1 MANKIIKNAYREFYN
16 NRMEKYLKN
25 TSRKWLDE
33 SGNLLQEQIAK
44 GVTIDD
50 VNKVMAE
57 EKKLFRKLNEPRDS
71 QIYYQQLFFDN
82 MKKNDQALKIND
94 KLYFISGLF
103 DFEYDPDNARTGI
116 NFMLSPLDVPTDGG
130 NVKAYDISDWFG
142 VTHGQ
147 KGGNLS
153 DDYVRNAYAN
163 NLNKFINNPDIEVV
177 DLGREELKRR
187 NKEVRDYVRSGKGS
201 FEKNYDAESL
211 LGKPQKILRLQQG
224 KGSYRTSRPI
234 REPKQ
239 VGPKRGDQFYNP
251 KTKRQF
257 VYDEPDEIVKGGHN
271 LISDQGHVFL
281 TYMDELE
288 SGTGPGRNPLDYNVA
303 KKYNDALTEMEV
315 LTADRDSL
323 QYKNPDKY
331 FEQLQNNIKDLKRYE
346 REVKKQIKNHRMDTG
361 DYKRMKYLQSQV
373 DRYYK
378 DNPDKQ
384 IKQLEKQK
392 KKAEKEVKKIEKQT
406 EKELKNLNNKHQER
420 KQVEAERKATEDS
433 KNVSQPINEE
443 IAKPQTEGKTVEETI
458 KNTSEV
464 VHEKVDDVT
473 DDIINADIEN
483 ISIQAPN
490 VMNDEY
496 VKQAIN
502 NESKNIEV
510 GAAERFNT
518 NESFEDLYAGLEE
531 TRKERKKLE
540 PERTKINPEAIKTEP
555 PKPEIPDIDYSR
567 PNDMSNVVKQL
578 IKHQKKHQKKL
589 SMPQEILLKHME
601 IIFKIL

>member
-1 MANKIIKNAYREFYN
+1 MANKIIKNAYKEFYN
-16 NRMEKYLKN
+16 NRMEKHLKKI
-25 TSRKWLDE
+25 SRRWLDE

-44 GVTIDD
+44 GITIDD
-50 VNKVMAE
+50 VNKTIAE
-57 EKKLFRKLNEPRDS
+57 ERKLFHKLNDPRDS
-71 QIYYQQLFFDN
+71 QIYYQELFFEN
-82 MKKNDQALKIND
+82 LRQNDQALKIND
-94 KLYFISGLF
+94 KLYSVSGHF
-103 DFEYDPDNARTGI
+103 SFEYDPDNARTGMS
-116 NFMLSPLDVPTDGG
+116 FTLSPLDVPTDGG
-130 NVKAYDISDWFG
+130 NIKAYSIGDWFG

-147 KGGNLS
+147 NGGNLS
-153 DDYVRNAYAN
+153 DDYVRNTYAN

-177 DLGREELKRR
+177 DLGREELKRK

-201 FEKNYDAESL
+201 FEINHDAESL
-211 LGKPQKILRLQQG
+211 LGKPQKVIRLQQG

-239 VGPKRGDQFYNP
+239 VGPKRGDQYYNP

-257 VYDEPDEIVKGGHN
+257 VYDGPDDIVKGGHN

-288 SGTGPGRNPLDYNVA
+288 LGTGPGRKPLDYDIA

-315 LTADRDSL
+315 LAADRNNL
-323 QYKNPDKY
+323 EYKDPDKY

-346 REVKKQIKNHRMDTG
+346 REVKKQIKNHRMETG

-378 DNPDKQ
+378 DNPDRQ

-406 EKELKNLNNKHQER
+406 EKELKNLENKHQER
-420 KQVEAERKATEDS
+420 KRVETERKATEDS
-433 KNVSQPINEE
+433 KNVSQPTDEE

-464 VHEKVDDVT
+464 VQEKVDNVT
-473 DDIINADIEN
+473 DDVINADIEN

-502 NESKNIEV
+502 NEAKNLEV
-510 GAAERFNT
+510 G
-518 NESFEDLYAGLEE
+518 
-531 TRKERKKLE
+531 
-540 PERTKINPEAIKTEP
+540 TKTCSVSPT
-555 PKPEIPDIDYSR
+555 S
-567 PNDMSNVVKQL
+567 SSLV
-578 IKHQKKHQKKL
+578 
-589 SMPQEILLKHME
+589 SSS
-601 IIFKIL
+601 